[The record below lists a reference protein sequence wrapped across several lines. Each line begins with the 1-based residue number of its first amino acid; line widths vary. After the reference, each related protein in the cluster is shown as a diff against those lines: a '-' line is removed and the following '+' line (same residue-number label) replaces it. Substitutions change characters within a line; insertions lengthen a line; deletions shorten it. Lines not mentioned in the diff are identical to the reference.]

1 MTGVLTRKERDMDT
15 HTHTHTH
22 THTQYLIMTETEITV
37 RQLKTRNIR
46 LAGHPRSWKRHGT
59 ILP

>member
-1 MTGVLTRKERDMDT
+1 MTGVLTRKERDMD
-15 HTHTHTH
+15 TH